1 MMHEA
6 QYDRLARLTGLPNLG
21 NVNDP
26 DRLERLICA
35 AWNMLSTSVPG
46 APLRFTVAYKEYA
59 EAAEYRLE
67 NPEEIV

>member
-6 QYDRLARLTGLPNLG
+6 KYDKLARLTGLPNLA
-21 NVNDP
+21 NLNYP
-26 DRLERLICA
+26 DRLERLISA

-46 APLRFTVAYKEYA
+46 TPLRYGVAYKEYA

-67 NPEEIV
+67 NPEDIV